1 MLGYILIDNKEK
13 MKYQIGKRY
22 RFYSENG
29 FIYYNRQFNDVC
41 HNFENCNCDKI
52 YKIKIYD
59 YNNGSETRDFK
70 ILHEINYKN
79 LLNLKNEH
87 EQFVSAIKNKEE
99 SVLDGF
105 IKSNSY
111 RGVKT
116 IIKSKVY
123 KYINKVV
130 ASTTK
135 DKKIIH
141 YITYYIKELGRN
153 KYLDYFIN
161 CDNDIIKSQIADIG
175 RPKDLNVLVNDENFS
190 SMYSVLLN
198 GRKKRH

>member
-22 RFYSENG
+22 KFNSEYG
-29 FIYYNRQFNDVC
+29 LLDYNIQFDDAC

-59 YNNGSETRDFK
+59 DNNGSETRDFK